1 MNTEKLL
8 DMLKKK
14 LDTVEFAA
22 KEKSIKLIEDI
33 YTSSEKTQIE
43 KWKNDRN
50 FLYSL
55 VKRNAP
61 FSTIIDLSGIT
72 LSSQKERN
80 VVHTTSIVVNR
91 NYLDKAFYNN
101 VIRRNFGAIFLDT

>member
-22 KEKSIKLIEDI
+22 KEKSIKFMEDI

-43 KWKNDRN
+43 K
-50 FLYSL
+50 
-55 VKRNAP
+55 
-61 FSTIIDLSGIT
+61 
-72 LSSQKERN
+72 
-80 VVHTTSIVVNR
+80 
-91 NYLDKAFYNN
+91 
-101 VIRRNFGAIFLDT
+101 

>member
-43 KWKNDRN
+43 K
-50 FLYSL
+50 
-55 VKRNAP
+55 
-61 FSTIIDLSGIT
+61 
-72 LSSQKERN
+72 
-80 VVHTTSIVVNR
+80 
-91 NYLDKAFYNN
+91 
-101 VIRRNFGAIFLDT
+101 

>member
-61 FSTIIDLSGIT
+61 FSTIIDWVGLHFH
-72 LSSQKERN
+72 LRKN
-80 VVHTTSIVVNR
+80 VMLFI
-91 NYLDKAFYNN
+91 LPLL
-101 VIRRNFGAIFLDT
+101 FLIEII

>member
-14 LDTVEFAA
+14 MDTVEFAA

-55 VKRNAP
+55 VKRNNYRFKIVSVSKKNSYP
-61 FSTIIDLSGIT
+61 NNDDDDYYYVMWWIIIL
-72 LSSQKERN
+72 
-80 VVHTTSIVVNR
+80 
-91 NYLDKAFYNN
+91 
-101 VIRRNFGAIFLDT
+101 